1 MTAGAL
7 LERGSF
13 VALGVEAAAFASV
26 DLTLTGAGVLVTN
39 VSALSHSGSR
49 SARPPFVDLLGKVHK
64 FVARVYDAFGVGCV
78 FDGVVFDSR
87 VDHPDDLDDRLA
99 SG

>member
-26 DLTLTGAGVLVTN
+26 DLTLTGAGVLVTER
-39 VSALSHSGSR
+39 VHTRILALDPLRHTIRR
-49 SARPPFVDLLGKVHK
+49 SPWRRSTG
-64 FVARVYDAFGVGCV
+64 FVARVYDAFGVVVGC
-78 FDGVVFDSR
+78 F
-87 VDHPDDLDDRLA
+87 
-99 SG
+99 